1 MFTGLVQR
9 VGVLKRLARAGEGWA
24 LTLTHTPWPDALVLG
39 ESVAVQGA
47 CLTVTAQ
54 GEGWF
59 TADLLDETLQRTALR
74 RLGEGARVNL
84 ERALALGDRLGGH
97 IVSGHVDERGVL
109 SAIEDRGRD
118 VAWWITCSTTLARQ
132 TVLKGSV
139 A

>member
-9 VGVLKRLARAGEGWA
+9 VGVLKQLARAGEGWA

-74 RLGEGARVNL
+74 R
-84 ERALALGDRLGGH
+84 RAK
-97 IVSGHVDERGVL
+97 ERGSIPNGL
-109 SAIEDRGRD
+109 WRASA
-118 VAWWITCSTTLARQ
+118 ATS
-132 TVLKGSV
+132 
-139 A
+139 